1 MPGYKIV
8 FTDYYYP
15 SNEEERKILTQLGDV
30 EIVDG
35 TLIQSGGLLDED
47 DIIAHAQDA
56 DAVIVQ
62 FARMTKKVIDSLQK
76 CRIIARYAIGLDT
89 IDMEAAAKKGIVV
102 ANVPDYC
109 VEEVSDTA
117 IAHML
122 NCTRKVSLA
131 NELLHTNQWAY
142 EKIKPIKRFSE
153 HTIGLLAFGNI
164 ARRTAEKLSAFNVRL
179 MAYDP
184 YFTDNESYEWIEFV
198 SLETL
203 LSRAD
208 IVSIHAP
215 LTPETRHL
223 LNNERFDLMKDGV
236 IVINSS
242 RGELIEEKA
251 LLAALEDGKVAMA
264 GLDVLEYPDG
274 EYDQSALLGY
284 RDKVFITPHM
294 GWYSEQSIADL
305 QAKTARNVYE
315 MLTNG
320 QPLYSVEWR

>member
-1 MPGYKIV
+1 MPDYKVV

-15 SNEEERKILTQLGDV
+15 DNQKERNILMQLGNV

-35 TLIQSGGLLDED
+35 IRIQPGGFLNEN

-62 FARMTKKVIDSLQK
+62 FAAMTEKVIENLQK
-76 CRIIARYAIGLDT
+76 CRIIARYAIGVDS
-89 IDMEAAAKKGIVV
+89 IDLAAAAKKGIVV

-109 VEEVSDTA
+109 IEEVSDTA
-117 IAHML
+117 VAHIL

-131 NELLHTNQWAY
+131 NDLIHAKKWAY
-142 EKIKPIKRFSE
+142 EKIKPIQRLA
-153 HTIGLLAFGNI
+153 GLTVGLVAFGNI
-164 ARRTAEKLSAFNVRL
+164 ARRTAEKLRAFNVHL

-184 YFTDNESYEWIEFV
+184 FFSDDQTYEWVDFV

-203 LSRAD
+203 LTQAD

-215 LTPETRHL
+215 LTTETKHL
-223 LNNERFDLMKDGV
+223 LNQERFGLMKDGA

-242 RGELIEEKA
+242 RGELIDGSA
-251 LLAALEDGKVAMA
+251 LLDALESGKVAMA
-264 GLDVLEYPDG
+264 GLDVLEGPDS
-274 EYDQSALLGY
+274 EYAQSALLDHS
-284 RDKVFITPHM
+284 DKVFITPHM

-305 QAKTARNVYE
+305 QTKTATNVYE
-315 MLTNG
+315 MLANG
-320 QPLYSVEWR
+320 KPLYPVRG